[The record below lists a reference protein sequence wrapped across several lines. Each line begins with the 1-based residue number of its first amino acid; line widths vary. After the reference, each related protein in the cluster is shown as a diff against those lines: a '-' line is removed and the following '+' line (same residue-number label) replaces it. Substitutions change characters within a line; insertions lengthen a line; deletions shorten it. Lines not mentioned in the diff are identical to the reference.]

1 MEASIIN
8 KGMAILIRNFLNTKT
23 RYGLMG
29 VGLFV
34 AGWQALSIIF
44 HEIILASPGDTV
56 FSLVQMV
63 QTLSFWKNVGITIE
77 RFGLSLL
84 FGCLT
89 GFVLGLIAGL
99 NKKMR
104 WLFEPF
110 RWALM
115 TMPPVVLVVVSMI
128 WFGMGSMQT
137 IFVTALL
144 IIPIIYV
151 NTIEGIEAVDKK
163 LLEMGRV
170 YKINFPMLLKDI
182 YLPGIG
188 GPVLAG
194 LTLCAGLGIRIVV
207 LAELLGAFSGV
218 GYEFSLARTNLD
230 TPALFAWIMVCL
242 FLGGFMD
249 LGILNPARKHIMRWK
264 EE

>member
-1 MEASIIN
+1 MRDFIIKSGISITVGKFI
-8 KGMAILIRNFLNTKT
+8 NTKT

-29 VGLFV
+29 VCLFFF
-34 AGWQALSIIF
+34 AWQALATIF
-44 HEIILASPGDTV
+44 HEIIIASPADTLL
-56 FSLVQMV
+56 SLIEMV
-63 QTLSFWKNVGITIE
+63 QTVDFWKNVGITVE

-84 FGCLT
+84 FGSLV
-89 GFVLGLIAGL
+89 GFVLGLVAGL

-110 RWALM
+110 RWSLM

-128 WFGMGSMQT
+128 WFGMGSIQT

-151 NTIEGIEAVDKK
+151 NTIEGIEAVDASI
-163 LLEMGRV
+163 LEMGRV
-170 YKINFPMLLKDI
+170 YKANSRMLLKEI

-194 LTLCAGLGIRIVV
+194 LTLSAGLGIRIVV
-207 LAELLGAFSGV
+207 LAELLGAYSGI

-242 FLGGFMD
+242 FLGGFVD
-249 LGILNPARKHIMRWK
+249 LGILNPIRNHIMRWR